1 MFIDWTAASSA
12 SRWSAVD
19 ATRQPREGWLVTKA
33 NHEIVRRFINAMS
46 NGTITDDLVTP
57 DFTVWIVGT
66 EQTVGKDSYVNGIA
80 NLPKVFPD
88 KLAFTIHSLTAEDD
102 RVIAEFSGNG
112 TTTDGKLYRNNY
124 LYLFKIRD
132 GKIYFLA
139 EYLNLDEMRGVLLP
153 AMQALQG
160 D

>member
-1 MFIDWTAASSA
+1 
-12 SRWSAVD
+12 V
-19 ATRQPREGWLVTKA
+19 VTDS
-33 NHEIVRRFINAMS
+33 NHELVRKFINAMS
-46 NGTITDDLVTP
+46 NGEITDELVTP

-66 EQTVGKDSYVNGIA
+66 EHTVGKDSYVSGIA

-112 TTTDGKLYRNNY
+112 TTADGKLYRNNY
-124 LYLFKIRD
+124 LYLFKIRQ
-132 GKIYFLA
+132 GKVYFLA

-153 AMQALQG
+153 AMEALQNN
-160 D
+160 